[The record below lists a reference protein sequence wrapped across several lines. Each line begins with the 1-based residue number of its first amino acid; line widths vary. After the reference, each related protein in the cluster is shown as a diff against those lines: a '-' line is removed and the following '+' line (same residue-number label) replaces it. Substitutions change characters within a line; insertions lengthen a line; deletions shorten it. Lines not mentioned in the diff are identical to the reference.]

1 MFIQHELQCDKL
13 RPVQDVSTRW
23 NSTFYMIERLLQIK
37 RSVTLFC
44 AETDGMQNK
53 TLTSN
58 MWNLLASVKGLLEPV
73 ENLTKDL
80 SSYDAF
86 LSLVIPAVL
95 GLGLALQSDNRDS
108 GLITMKSG
116 LTDAVRER
124 FEPLLTN
131 TVATAATA
139 LDPRYKLTFFP
150 D

>member
-1 MFIQHELQCDKL
+1 
-13 RPVQDVSTRW
+13 
-23 NSTFYMIERLLQIK
+23 MIERLFKTK

-95 GLGLALQSDNRDS
+95 GLRLVLQSDNRDS
-108 GLITMKSG
+108 SH
-116 LTDAVRER
+116 
-124 FEPLLTN
+124 
-131 TVATAATA
+131 
-139 LDPRYKLTFFP
+139 
-150 D
+150 

>member
-1 MFIQHELQCDKL
+1 
-13 RPVQDVSTRW
+13 
-23 NSTFYMIERLLQIK
+23 
-37 RSVTLFC
+37 
-44 AETDGMQNK
+44 MQNK